1 MDQGFLK
8 GRLRGAFVARAKKI
22 LSEIDRAREQELRV
36 ALPLLQEV
44 IDQINQKVG
53 SNLSV
58 MVDEKD
64 PGDEAIQVYVFDSG
78 APPYGKLEL
87 NNGERKSKIVCIQLS
102 DAIYGTSVG
111 VTTDQYGLNNQI
123 TPHDDEVDSIDMAFI
138 RCMEI
143 LAEYT
148 IRFYGPRNVS
158 RCVYDHIDKAEPSAQ
173 LTA

>member
-8 GRLRGAFVARAKKI
+8 GKLRGAFVARAEEI
-22 LSEIDRAREQELRV
+22 FSEIDRAREQELRV
-36 ALPLLQEV
+36 ALPPLQEV
-44 IDQINQKVG
+44 IDQINQEVG
-53 SNLSV
+53 SNLSI
-58 MVDEKD
+58 MVDEKG
-64 PGDEAIQVYVFDSG
+64 PGDEAVQVYVFDSG
-78 APPYGKLEL
+78 TPPYGKLEL
-87 NNGERKSKIVCIQLS
+87 NNGERKSEIVCIQLS
-102 DAIYGTSVG
+102 DAIYGNGVG

-123 TPHDDEVDSIDMAFI
+123 TPHDDEVDSIDMAFT

-158 RCVYDHIDKAEPSAQ
+158 RYVCDYNNKAEPSAQ